1 MLCDVAPPPTPLV
14 DGLALDESTSVRRAE
29 DISLSGTVPGIEAKC
44 LDVSPDMFS
53 VPMALAGRK
62 VGQAIVTRVADT
74 RHLVEYLKALKKTR
88 ELRLAPSKCGLPT
101 TPPPSLPPF
110 QPVRH
115 WGVKGVIAPPDA
127 LRRGMKRETIENNE
141 KNKQE
146 VLTA

>member
-1 MLCDVAPPPTPLV
+1 MLCDVAPPPRPLV

-88 ELRLAPSKCGLPT
+88 ELRLAPSKCGLPN
-101 TPPPSLPPF
+101 TPPPSLPSLPPF
-110 QPVRH
+110 QPVAYS
-115 WGVKGVIAPPDA
+115 GG
-127 LRRGMKRETIENNE
+127 
-141 KNKQE
+141 
-146 VLTA
+146 